1 MRAVLCTSL
10 SGLVVAIALLTA
22 LVQNEN
28 RARGLE
34 LDALKEQCS
43 MLEAVQGDRLEQ
55 ILERDWGPLP
65 YAPRPPKSAVP
76 QHSTRADAPHESVAT
91 REHAA
96 GRADS

>member
-1 MRAVLCTSL
+1 MRAILCTSL
-10 SGLVVAIALLTA
+10 SGLAVVLALLTA

-34 LDALKEQCS
+34 LDALKEKCS

-65 YAPRPPKSAVP
+65 YSERPAKNATPKHTTPDARTAV
-76 QHSTRADAPHESVAT
+76 
-91 REHAA
+91 
-96 GRADS
+96 RADS

>member
-1 MRAVLCTSL
+1 MRAILCTSL
-10 SGLVVAIALLTA
+10 SGLAVVLALLTA

-34 LDALKEQCS
+34 LDALKEKCS

-65 YAPRPPKSAVP
+65 YSERPPKNASQ
-76 QHSTRADAPHESVAT
+76 QHAAPKAPPA
-91 REHAA
+91 HARTA

>member
-10 SGLVVAIALLTA
+10 SGLALMLALLTA

-34 LDALKEQCS
+34 LDALKEKCS

-65 YAPRPPKSAVP
+65 FTPRPPKNAP
-76 QHSTRADAPHESVAT
+76 PKLAPHA
-91 REHAA
+91 HAA